1 MRKKK
6 SFLNLC
12 LVKEK
17 EEDEESD
24 DSECSDGWEKV
35 KRKRKRKRKDS
46 KDCKE
51 KERRREKGKSRKG
64 NVEERFEKENEERQ
78 GCFEKER
85 KDGKENEGKKEGV
98 MCNNTIKRISFD
110 VNIRVVNGDG
120 SVVTKSDNFSDKIN
134 IRKLMEEKEKL
145 ESQMDVVVAE
155 ADEKIKN
162 LMFNLDVI
170 RNENNSLKVML
181 DDMKQMV
188 KDREAEI
195 NRLKNVN
202 PGAAG
207 TVMRSVEQQTEVE
220 VTLLAINM
228 EQMNR
233 IKQKYEVI
241 ADTTLRTNIELTGK
255 INECEKYKAYIIKL
269 ENEVLTLKKR
279 NDGLQDNI
287 ITKLDTGKAMAV
299 TVDTLNKRIKELEG
313 IIKKKDKLI
322 RQLQSS
328 DAPRKWGSGNGSGL
342 GQGAN
347 RGQSPRAPKGPILKN
362 KDQLGKEVEVMKEVM
377 PEVVTNNMKDAEL
390 RSLEESRAGDVR
402 SSVTMMLKK
411 NLNLERRITEDQ
423 EKMKRNK
430 EVVARTEKYLG
441 SGGR

>member
-1 MRKKK
+1 MFEDLIDNMDVDDEVNNDVSKEEVIVDKLNDERCINTIVDNILNKYESLIEDDNLMNAAKMNENENNKVQKNLVKMDDEANLVKELAFEFMNKKCPRVRKNVL
-6 SFLNLC
+6 SPIEQFDAETEFQFIAYCVQNSLFDQLCEFLDPKEDPEKEEEFPDF
-12 LVKEK
+12 VFGEYPDGKEK

-24 DSECSDGWEKV
+24 ESECSDGWEKV

-46 KDCKE
+46 F
-51 KERRREKGKSRKG
+51 ER
-64 NVEERFEKENEERQ
+64 
-78 GCFEKER
+78 ER
-85 KDGKENEGKKEGV
+85 KDGKENERKKEGV

-120 SVVTKSDNFSDKIN
+120 SVVTKSDNFSDK
-134 IRKLMEEKEKL
+134 
-145 ESQMDVVVAE
+145 V
-155 ADEKIKN
+155 
-162 LMFNLDVI
+162 
-170 RNENNSLKVML
+170 NN
-181 DDMKQMV
+181 
-188 KDREAEI
+188 
-195 NRLKNVN
+195 
-202 PGAAG
+202 
-207 TVMRSVEQQTEVE
+207 
-220 VTLLAINM
+220 
-228 EQMNR
+228 
-233 IKQKYEVI
+233 
-241 ADTTLRTNIELTGK
+241 
-255 INECEKYKAYIIKL
+255 
-269 ENEVLTLKKR
+269 
-279 NDGLQDNI
+279 NI

>member
-1 MRKKK
+1 MFEDLIDNMDVDDEVNNEVSKEEVIVDKINDERCINTIVDNILNKYGSFIEDDNEKVAAKLNEHDDKNIRQVANRPNNASLETCSGLIKGDGSCKGKNLVKMDDEANLVKELAFEFMNKKCPRVRKNVLCPVEQFDAETEFQFIAYCVQN
-6 SFLNLC
+6 SLFDQLCEFLDPKEDPEEEEEFPDF
-12 LVKEK
+12 VFGKDPDGKEK

-24 DSECSDGWEKV
+24 ESECSDGWEKV
-35 KRKRKRKRKDS
+35 KRKRKKKRKER

-51 KERRREKGKSRKG
+51 R
-64 NVEERFEKENEERQ
+64 N
-78 GCFEKER
+78 
-85 KDGKENEGKKEGV
+85 DGKENEGEKEGV
-98 MCNNTIKRISFD
+98 KCNNAVKRISFD

-120 SVVTKSDNFSDKIN
+120 SVVTKSDNFSDK
-134 IRKLMEEKEKL
+134 
-145 ESQMDVVVAE
+145 V
-155 ADEKIKN
+155 
-162 LMFNLDVI
+162 
-170 RNENNSLKVML
+170 NN
-181 DDMKQMV
+181 
-188 KDREAEI
+188 
-195 NRLKNVN
+195 
-202 PGAAG
+202 
-207 TVMRSVEQQTEVE
+207 
-220 VTLLAINM
+220 
-228 EQMNR
+228 
-233 IKQKYEVI
+233 
-241 ADTTLRTNIELTGK
+241 
-255 INECEKYKAYIIKL
+255 
-269 ENEVLTLKKR
+269 
-279 NDGLQDNI
+279 NI